1 MPRANKGRLPPSVW
15 NQYQRSR
22 PKSSPHPPP
31 SANNGNRSYFV
42 SGGGGHR
49 QQQQTRSKSLES
61 GHFAN
66 RQRSKSA
73 SAPRRPARVVHFT
86 TDPEDNEEEEEED
99 EAEALAEYLISRK
112 PSAIYRYN
120 SVQFLNSLRNFRQ
133 SPATTVHH
141 HQETTALSRH
151 YRMSK
156 DILDSFVRVKTA
168 QIEGLF
174 GEPREKMP
182 PTATSPPAPPLT
194 NGYTPT
200 TTDGNQNNST
210 HSLKTSPLQED
221 VVAKQMQ
228 SANDSS
234 HNQHHLHSPLYSES
248 ELKRT
253 TTTITPPTTTTVY
266 HRRHPSTRTTANTR
280 PKSASVLHQRRN
292 GVTGRLTSS
301 KSTSKLHSSS
311 KEHQNG
317 HGENGGD
324 HNEETGGP
332 EEEEEALLEPFYQ
345 HQQRRSLD
353 QISSIANW
361 ERQIRYELEI
371 EKELQRR
378 ELDRQREK
386 LASDQR
392 KLEDW
397 DKQLRIELDA
407 RERKI
412 RLSEEELRSRV
423 EEFTAKSA
431 ELMRREQMISEIV
444 AERLKAEMKF
454 EIEKL
459 RKKFNELEADKSNLA
474 KKEER
479 VKEVEARLHEQVR

>member
-1 MPRANKGRLPPSVW
+1 M
-15 NQYQRSR
+15 
-22 PKSSPHPPP
+22 
-31 SANNGNRSYFV
+31 
-42 SGGGGHR
+42 
-49 QQQQTRSKSLES
+49 
-61 GHFAN
+61 
-66 RQRSKSA
+66 
-73 SAPRRPARVVHFT
+73 VHFT
-86 TDPEDNEEEEEED
+86 TDPEDNEEEDEED

-182 PTATSPPAPPLT
+182 PTATLPPAPSLT

-234 HNQHHLHSPLYSES
+234 HNQQNFHSPLYSES
-248 ELKRT
+248 EVKRT

-280 PKSASVLHQRRN
+280 PKSASVLHQKRN
-292 GVTGRLTSS
+292 GVGGRLTSS